1 MDLGTPLL
9 PPMPFFAGGL
19 LHSPLVEAGR
29 AEVVE
34 GSQNIAYAFPPCLAG
49 LQGGEVEGIHEQG
62 VHVDAWDKV
71 QRGVDDGIET
81 WALSNRERRLMKVYT
96 PKVPGED
103 LVGVVQQLVGNN
115 VVGESLEYA
124 GHVQIGW
131 GTQTGLM
138 GRIQGKEAREGEYLS
153 PGGVQVQGGGSKS
166 RGGPSP
172 GGSKGREER
181 AANAQ
186 SGLCST
192 RSQPQ
197 KGLNNQQ
204 THRVESMQPGSRDLE
219 SPHLGLQLSLNHL
232 QWSKQPPA
240 IDCSGRG
247 TRDTRKGLKIML
259 ELQSTLETFQLH
271 LEHLRKNHYTFRA
284 GKKERGRQLTTQAEE
299 FCFYILPLLYILEG
313 KLIKLQPEVQ
323 RGDGGVG
330 GREERNVAVVRVV
343 FVLNCT
349 TAADFEIP
357 HAFLSLAE
365 IHEISTGLFSR
376 LKNGHLKKGNV

>member
-1 MDLGTPLL
+1 MWSLGVITEIR
-9 PPMPFFAGGL
+9 GKIY
-19 LHSPLVEAGR
+19 S
-29 AEVVE
+29 
-34 GSQNIAYAFPPCLAG
+34 
-49 LQGGEVEGIHEQG
+49 HE
-62 VHVDAWDKV
+62 
-71 QRGVDDGIET
+71 
-81 WALSNRERRLMKVYT
+81 
-96 PKVPGED
+96 
-103 LVGVVQQLVGNN
+103 
-115 VVGESLEYA
+115 
-124 GHVQIGW
+124 GW

-138 GRIQGKEAREGEYLS
+138 GRIQGKEPREGEYLS

-172 GGSKGREER
+172 GGVQVQGGAQVQGGPREGRKEQPMHKVDCALLSVTDPTLLELDR
-181 AANAQ
+181 
-186 SGLCST
+186 T
-192 RSQPQ
+192 QPQ

-219 SPHLGLQLSLNHL
+219 SPRLGLQLSLNHL

-299 FCFYILPLLYILEG
+299 FCVNTAQNFRKRGCSLQFYILPLLYILEG
-313 KLIKLQPEVQ
+313 KLVKLWLEVQ

-330 GREERNVAVVRVV
+330 GREERNAAVLSFKFHVLF
-343 FVLNCT
+343 FVLPKY
-349 TAADFEIP
+349 A
-357 HAFLSLAE
+357 
-365 IHEISTGLFSR
+365 
-376 LKNGHLKKGNV
+376 K